1 MTDMPTAAC
10 GINCDVCRLHL
21 KGICSTCGPGTS
33 PEAARKIRL
42 QEQLLGQPCPILACA
57 RMNQIAHCLSDC
69 DAFPCENF
77 TRGPY
82 PFSQGFL
89 QMQDR
94 RRQDLQKSE
103 PASSP
108 AIQAPSEFWEDLQRK
123 NLPELC
129 DIALARQEDPET
141 LTLDFLHTEIRVHP
155 FERKCFLKQDGQW
168 RMIDHS
174 LLELLILVYLL
185 QVKPGW
191 LFNETIAVQDL
202 KDAQFFQGP
211 HELKTRLL
219 MERFGHDFEGFRLA
233 AEKLGGIRLTMAD
246 ISYKLRPFP
255 KIPLYFLIWKGDEEF
270 APRISVLF
278 DRSIDLHLSADAI
291 WGLVNLVCEL
301 LSRSDESRP

>member
-1 MTDMPTAAC
+1 MRYIRCYLSYLSITNKCQVFSHATMQFFLRFLSFNLIGQARTDVIQE
-10 GINCDVCRLHL
+10 GW
-21 KGICSTCGPGTS
+21 GT
-33 PEAARKIRL
+33 
-42 QEQLLGQPCPILACA
+42 
-57 RMNQIAHCLSDC
+57 
-69 DAFPCENF
+69 
-77 TRGPY
+77 Y

-89 QMQDR
+89 KMQDR
-94 RRQDLQKSE
+94 RRRDHQKSE
-103 PASSP
+103 SSSTP
-108 AIQAPSEFWEDLQRK
+108 EIQTPSEFWEDLRHK
-123 NLPELC
+123 NLSELC

-155 FERKCFLKQDGQW
+155 VEHRCFLKQNGQW
-168 RMIDHS
+168 QLINHS
-174 LLELLILVYLL
+174 LLELLVLVYLL

-219 MERFGHDFEGFRLA
+219 LERFGHNFEGFRMA

-255 KIPLYFLIWKGDEEF
+255 KIPLYFLLWKGDDEF
-270 APRISVLF
+270 APRVCVLF

-301 LSRSDESRP
+301 LARSNEKQP

>member
-1 MTDMPTAAC
+1 MQTSC
-10 GINCDVCRLHL
+10 KGHL
-21 KGICSTCGPGTS
+21 LDLRAGHEPGGRPENQVSGAIAGPALPYSGLRPDES
-33 PEAARKIRL
+33 DRPLPQGLR
-42 QEQLLGQPCPILACA
+42 
-57 RMNQIAHCLSDC
+57 CLSLRE
-69 DAFPCENF
+69 FF
-77 TRGPY
+77 TRPLSIQSGIFRDAGAATPGSAEN
-82 PFSQGFL
+82 PNL
-89 QMQDR
+89 LHPR
-94 RRQDLQKSE
+94 
-103 PASSP
+103 
-108 AIQAPSEFWEDLQRK
+108 AIQAPSEFWEDLQHK
-123 NLPELC
+123 NLSELC

-155 FERKCFLKQDGQW
+155 FQRKCFLKQDGQW
-168 RMIDHS
+168 QMIDHS

-211 HELKTRLL
+211 HELKTHLL
-219 MERFGHDFEGFRLA
+219 LERFGHDFEGFRLA

-255 KIPLYFLIWKGDEEF
+255 KIPLYFLLWKGDEEF
-270 APRISVLF
+270 APRVSVLF

-301 LSRSDESRP
+301 LSRSDEKRP